1 MELGLNQRASL
12 EQAQLFPRKIQE
24 SEKRKEPVRSSPDCL
39 FPIYH
44 GSVLV
49 RGGTL
54 SSPISNVKRTG
65 TPPGVRKEVNPRY
78 TWDLPPSRPPVRLIY
93 RLCRARSERSSVVS
107 LCLSSA
113 LHTISKADWAG
124 QNPFASVSVCEEGE
138 GWRAAAAAAW
148 QPWYSL
154 KGLVP
159 RGNATDR
166 GPRASW
172 LLFTP
177 RQQAR
182 VWQGES
188 LEIGQDDRG
197 ASPSPPAL
205 PLLPAFA
212 FA

>member
-1 MELGLNQRASL
+1 MATAAGVAAVVLAS
-12 EQAQLFPRKIQE
+12 
-24 SEKRKEPVRSSPDCL
+24 
-39 FPIYH
+39 
-44 GSVLV
+44 V
-49 RGGTL
+49 RGRGQRRCNQAWILFTRW
-54 SSPISNVKRTG
+54 RTRRVLQG
-65 TPPGVRKEVNPRY
+65 RGERDARWRFCLEDDRVSLPRHPPSRPP
-78 TWDLPPSRPPVRLIY
+78 DLPPSRPPVRLIY

-113 LHTISKADWAG
+113 LHTISKADRAG

-205 PLLPAFA
+205 PLLPTFA

>member
-1 MELGLNQRASL
+1 MQPSVDPFHAVANAESVARTRRERRPL
-12 EQAQLFPRKIQE
+12 EILFGGRQGE
-24 SEKRKEPVRSSPDCL
+24 SPSPPA
-39 FPIYH
+39 FA
-44 GSVLV
+44 
-49 RGGTL
+49 
-54 SSPISNVKRTG
+54 
-65 TPPGVRKEVNPRY
+65 
-78 TWDLPPSRPPVRLIY
+78 PSRPPVRLIY

-113 LHTISKADWAG
+113 LHTISKADRAG

>member
-1 MELGLNQRASL
+1 MWFSGGGVC
-12 EQAQLFPRKIQE
+12 P
-24 SEKRKEPVRSSPDCL
+24 
-39 FPIYH
+39 
-44 GSVLV
+44 VLV
-49 RGGTL
+49 WAPLLGSEARPPRRRWPLPLGQG
-54 SSPISNVKRTG
+54 SSATDRPRPPCLPSFAAP
-65 TPPGVRKEVNPRY
+65 TPS
-78 TWDLPPSRPPVRLIY
+78 LPPAHTL
-93 RLCRARSERSSVVS
+93 LNH
-107 LCLSSA
+107 L
-113 LHTISKADWAG
+113 LHTISKADRAG

-205 PLLPAFA
+205 PLLPTFA